1 MAISA
6 RRKRRRRKAPVE
18 EAESGGGDDDE
29 DDGGEEIG
37 RTETDHET
45 AEEVRDHKSGAD
57 GNMCGSDESTAE
69 EASNPVD
76 CAYYG
81 KNCSKER
88 ATEVIGESV
97 GNKSDNELA
106 GDAHCMGDNDDS
118 TGGAYDGECDIDSVG
133 ALNNSD
139 RDGNGET
146 RDDDTRDDWVSRA
159 RRMPAA
165 ASTTVSFSNTRLIH
179 AAASAAVWELGARQ
193 MQAAVSAMVRKSTT
207 WRTQAVASVTVW
219 VSRAR
224 RM

>member
-76 CAYYG
+76 CAYDG

-106 GDAHCMGDNDDS
+106 GDTHCMGDNDDS
-118 TGGAYDGECDIDSVG
+118 TCGAYDGECDIDSV
-133 ALNNSD
+133 
-139 RDGNGET
+139 ET
-146 RDDDTRDDWVSRA
+146 LTTRTA
-159 RRMPAA
+159 MATERRVMTTPA
-165 ASTTVSFSNTRLIH
+165 TIGFRGRGGCRPRRRRL
-179 AAASAAVWELGARQ
+179 
-193 MQAAVSAMVRKSTT
+193 
-207 WRTQAVASVTVW
+207 
-219 VSRAR
+219 
-224 RM
+224 